1 MRVITDKRICCQ
13 WCPFWRPNY
22 SWAPDEMQKHQ
33 EGHHQCKT
41 CLYTPPCH
49 LPSWGQ
55 DDALARHSKGC
66 PERVAARAEKKAQI
80 ALFHAFEQQMQMIHG
95 CAGGGLCKDAVR
107 EVKKYYFQA
116 PV

>member
-1 MRVITDKRICCQ
+1 MRYYTNKIICCQ
-13 WCPFWRPNY
+13 WCQHWQSDLPWGPRLL
-22 SWAPDEMQKHQ
+22 QKHE

-41 CLYTPPCH
+41 CTYTPPCH
-49 LPSWGQ
+49 LPSWRQ
-55 DDALARHSKGC
+55 DLALARHSKGC